1 MNIKDVLSKIGL
13 GALGVGATAAN
24 VVTGGVTVPLT
35 SSLLNAIAAKID
47 PSIKNQFDLAVASA
61 RADMDKAEMDHNAA
75 LITAVNATMQAEAK
89 SDSWLQKSWRPLFG
103 LGTLA
108 VIINN
113 YMLLP
118 YFARLGLQPV
128 AVPGEVWNVMLCVL
142 GVAAMTR
149 GVEKITGAYR
159 NGGPAGNGNS
169 MVGGDNAKTP

>member
-1 MNIKDVLSKIGL
+1 MDIKAILSKIGL

-24 VVTGGVTVPLT
+24 VVTGGATVPLT

-47 PSIKNQFDLAVASA
+47 PSAKNQFELAVQAAQADLA
-61 RADMDKAEMDHNAA
+61 KAEMDHNTAIIA
-75 LITAVNATMQAEAK
+75 AVNATMQAEAK

-108 VIINN
+108 VIVNN

-128 AVPGEVWNVMLCVL
+128 TVPGEVWNVMLCVL

-149 GVEKITGAYR
+149 GVEKITAAYR
-159 NGGPAGNGNS
+159 NGGPAQNGAPTAS
-169 MVGGDNAKTP
+169 

>member
-1 MNIKDVLSKIGL
+1 MNIKAVLSKIGL

-24 VVTGGVTVPLT
+24 ITTAGATVPLT
-35 SSLLNAIAAKID
+35 TSLLNALAAKID
-47 PSIKNQFDLAVASA
+47 PSVKNQFELAAQAAEADLLKV
-61 RADMDKAEMDHNAA
+61 EMDHNAA
-75 LITAVNATMQAEAK
+75 LVTAVNATMQAEAK

-128 AVPGEVWNVMLCVL
+128 TVPGEVWNVMLCVL

-149 GVEKITGAYR
+149 GIEKITGAYR
-159 NGGPAGNGNS
+159 NGNGRAVPAGNG
-169 MVGGDNAKTP
+169 TPATQ